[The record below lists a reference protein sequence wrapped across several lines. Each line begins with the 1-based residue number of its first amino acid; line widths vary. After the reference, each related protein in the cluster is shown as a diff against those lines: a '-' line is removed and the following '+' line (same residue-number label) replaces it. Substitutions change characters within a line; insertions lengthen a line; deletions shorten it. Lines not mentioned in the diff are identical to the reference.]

1 MGRVTPRRHRP
12 SAQARREALLAA
24 AVEVT
29 AAVGVAGVTHR
40 AVTEKAGL
48 PLTTVGY
55 FFDSIDALTEEAL
68 RVYTDAD
75 ADTQVALA
83 EALAE
88 AHSTPDEIAA
98 ALSSAAAPRSPETP
112 ALFEAYL
119 HAARHPEF
127 RDAAA
132 RALDAARRAAA
143 AGVRA
148 AGSPE
153 PDTAAPAFTALAH
166 GLALHEMAVPG
177 TLPPDSVHA
186 AFRAL
191 FLGFLLDNGHV
202 ELALRLRRQGSVDG
216 DRTEGDRRSAES
228 DA

>member
-1 MGRVTPRRHRP
+1 MTARRHRP
-12 SAQARREALLAA
+12 SALARREALLAA
-24 AVEVT
+24 AVEV
-29 AAVGVAGVTHR
+29 AATVGVAGVTHR
-40 AVTEKAGL
+40 AVTERAGL

-98 ALSSAAAPRSPETP
+98 ALSSAATPRSPETP

-119 HAARHPEF
+119 HSARHPEF

-148 AGSPE
+148 AGAPE
-153 PDTAAPAFTALAH
+153 PDAAAPAFTALAH
-166 GLALHEMAVPG
+166 GLALHELAVPG
-177 TLPPDSVHA
+177 TLPPDSVHS

-202 ELALRLRRQGSVDG
+202 ELALRLRRHAAADDQVS
-216 DRTEGDRRSAES
+216 EGDPSPAES

>member
-1 MGRVTPRRHRP
+1 MTARRHRP

-29 AAVGVAGVTHR
+29 AEVGVAGVTHR

-75 ADTQVALA
+75 ADAQVALA

-132 RALDAARRAAA
+132 RALDAARRVAA

-148 AGSPE
+148 AGAPE
-153 PDTAAPAFTALAH
+153 PDAAAPAFTALAH

-202 ELALRLRRQGSVDG
+202 ELALRLRRPAPADDQVG
-216 DRTEGDRRSAES
+216 EGDPPPAEPEV
-228 DA
+228 